1 MPNKIIS
8 LFSGAGGMDIGFHA
22 AGFKTAVAIEQD
34 SSCCATLRKNMPEVP
49 VIEGDIAVLKTLDI
63 LTAADL
69 QPLEAALVV
78 GGPPCQSFSLAGK
91 RMGLDDPRGRLVLE
105 FLRVVREALP
115 VAFVMENVKGMVNWE
130 GGKALKAI
138 LDEAS
143 QPITYQNQIYQY
155 QVSYQVLDAVDFGAP
170 QFRERIFIIGNRIG
184 KSFTFPKPTH
194 TAPVNH
200 QADLFAKH
208 HQTWRSVWDGI
219 GSLPNA
225 DEPSD
230 TAMKVAG
237 TIKGRIAKHG
247 Y

>member
-1 MPNKIIS
+1 
-8 LFSGAGGMDIGFHA
+8 MDIGFHA
-22 AGFKTAVAIEQD
+22 AGFKTAVAVEQD

-49 VIEGDIAVLKTLDI
+49 VIEGDIAALKTLDI

-138 LDEAS
+138 LEEAS

-184 KSFTFPKPTH
+184 KSFAFPKPTH
-194 TAPVNH
+194 TAPTNH
-200 QADLFAKH
+200 QADLFTMH
-208 HQTWRSVWDGI
+208 HQTWRSVWDSI
-219 GSLPNA
+219 GTLPNA